1 MDLRYIQAI
10 VAVKLLRFIPILPN
24 EQRKN
29 FVAPQIFWILK
40 RNLNTKNISLY
51 QELCFRLHVYTG
63 IFVLIRRC
71 WVAFEKM
78 TRKILLAIGLIIAVA
93 IFLKYGRSVYMP
105 VINKMKGNETVESR
119 ITAIEGEVW
128 NRLENNLNLAGYKMD
143 YPKEIILA
151 AFKEERVLQVYS
163 KDYNGIKQIK
173 EYPFTAFSGELGPK
187 LKEGDRQIPEGIY
200 EVEYLNPNSSFY
212 LSIKVSYP
220 NEFDKSKTE
229 LSDITDMGGDIFIHG
244 KSATIGCIPI
254 GDEAIEEVFLLTQK
268 AIKNGVKII
277 ISPRDFRTNSGYPK
291 IEGIDWENELY
302 DKIRNEIK
310 TLPNNTYKQ

>member
-1 MDLRYIQAI
+1 MN
-10 VAVKLLRFIPILPN
+10 K
-24 EQRKN
+24 
-29 FVAPQIFWILK
+29 
-40 RNLNTKNISLY
+40 
-51 QELCFRLHVYTG
+51 
-63 IFVLIRRC
+63 
-71 WVAFEKM
+71 
-78 TRKILLAIGLIIAVA
+78 KILLAIGLIIVVA

-119 ITAIEGEVW
+119 ISSIQGEVW

-143 YPKEIILA
+143 YPNEIILV

-163 KDYNGIKQIK
+163 KDYNGIKLIK

-187 LKEGDRQIPEGIY
+187 LKEGDKQIPEGIY
-200 EVEYLNPNSSFY
+200 KVEYLNPNSSFY

-229 LSDITDMGGDIFIHG
+229 LSDIADMGGDIFIHG

-268 AIKNGVKII
+268 AINNGVKVI
-277 ISPRDFRTNSGYPK
+277 ISPRDFRTNSEYPK
-291 IEGIDWENELY
+291 IEGIDWESELY